1 MAVLVTGGAGFIG
14 SHTVRW
20 LQEKG
25 EDVVV
30 LDNLATGHREAVQGV
45 PLIIGDIR
53 DREGLNALFRQ
64 HPIDAVIH
72 FAASSLVGES
82 VERPLDYYDNNLHGT
97 RTLLAAMVDHGVKSI
112 VFSST
117 AAVYGEPKQV
127 PIPESHPAAP
137 TSPYGETKW
146 AMERM
151 LGWAE
156 TAHDVRWIAL
166 RYFNAAGAWGPDLG
180 EDHDPETHLVPIVLQ
195 TALGQ
200 RAAITIFGSD
210 YPTEDGTCI
219 RDYIHVKDLADA
231 HALALDRLRQG
242 GASGAFNLGSG
253 TGFSVRQ
260 VIREAER
267 VTGCSIPVEV
277 GARRPGDPAVLVASP
292 ERAYQ
297 ELGWEPQHTDLASIL
312 KSAWEWHRHHPRG
325 FASGNGEEDQ

>member
-1 MAVLVTGGAGFIG
+1 MAVLVTGGAGYIG

-117 AAVYGEPKQV
+117 AAVYGEPKQL

-292 ERAYQ
+292 ERAHQ

-325 FASGNGEEDQ
+325 FASGNGGEDQ